1 MTGSRGLAVA
11 ALLLLPFAAGTS
23 CGEESAGEGTLAVE
37 IWGEE
42 FIEDG
47 IPAAVFVDG
56 WSVTFDKFLVAVDG
70 VAAARGS
77 AAPDLED
84 AAQRIFDLTRAGPF
98 PFLTRPVPAGR
109 YDNTAYRLRPAQAAA
124 AAANA
129 SAADVTLMTDHGYAI
144 YVSGT
149 ATDGTTTKTLHWGFT
164 TDTAYTGC
172 HSEADLADGQSA
184 TIQLTI
190 HADHLFYNDL
200 VSEDPDV
207 KFSTI
212 AAADTD
218 ADGEVTLAELA
229 AFDITGLADYGTGSL
244 RVDNLAD
251 FIAHLT
257 ATLGHID
264 GEGHCHAE
272 AAEH

>member
-1 MTGSRGLAVA
+1 MA
-11 ALLLLPFAAGTS
+11 ALLLLPCAAGAS
-23 CGEESAGEGTLAVE
+23 CGEEEAGEGTLALEV
-37 IWGEE
+37 WGEE

-47 IPAAVFVDG
+47 IPDDVFVDG
-56 WSVTFDKFLVAVDG
+56 WSVTFDRFLVAIDAVS
-70 VAAARGS
+70 AARGT

-84 AAQRIFDLTRAGPF
+84 PAQRVFDLTRAGPF
-98 PFLTRPVPAGR
+98 PVLTRVVPAGR
-109 YDNTAYRLRPAQAAA
+109 YDNAGYRLRPAQAGAGA
-124 AAANA
+124 GNA
-129 SAADVTLMTDHGYAI
+129 SADDVALMTDGGYSV
-144 YVSGT
+144 YVSGS
-149 ATDGTTTKTLHWGFT
+149 ATDGTTTKTLRWGFT
-164 TDTAYTGC
+164 TETSYHEC
-172 HSEADLADGQSA
+172 HSEADLASGAAA

-229 AFDITGLADYGTGSL
+229 AFDITGLPDYGTGSL

-264 GEGHCHAE
+264 GEGHCRAT
-272 AAEH
+272 AAER